1 MDRIQKQKKIALE
14 RIDILFKEAEKT
26 AKKDINL
33 ANRYIELARK
43 ISMKTKTKIPSELKR
58 KFCKYCRKYLVPGI
72 NLRVRMSKGKV
83 IYNCL
88 NCGKI
93 MRFSVLREKNDRITK
108 K

>member
-1 MDRIQKQKKIALE
+1 MINTRNKIAAE
-14 RIDILFKEAEKT
+14 RIEILFKEAEK
-26 AKKDINL
+26 AFKKNPERS
-33 ANRYIELARK
+33 NRYIGIARK

-58 KFCKYCRKYLVPGI
+58 KFCKNCKKYLMPGV

-93 MRFSVLREKNDRITK
+93 MRFSVLKEKNGRITEK
-108 K
+108 